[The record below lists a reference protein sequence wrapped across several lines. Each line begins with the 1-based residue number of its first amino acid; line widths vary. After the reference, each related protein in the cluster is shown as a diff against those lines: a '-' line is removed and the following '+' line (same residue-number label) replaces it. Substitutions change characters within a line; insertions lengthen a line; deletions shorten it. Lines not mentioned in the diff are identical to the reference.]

1 MAELFAY
8 TKSCRTM
15 TEAHVL
21 KWLANCAAEYTQQH
35 SWLETNL

>member
-21 KWLANCAAEYTQQH
+21 KWLAMAVLSSTVG
-35 SWLETNL
+35 